1 MGSNRTLRRT
11 VAAAAVLAAG
21 LGLAAARAQAEEATR
36 LVDYQAIAQTVAGR
50 VGQTVEVEL
59 GVRNGGPAARET
71 GGRAGR
77 DPGAYEVTAPE
88 GTTITALATP
98 AGGGHPCTAKAGP
111 AGGPSYVCAIG
122 DDFPAGDRETLRFH
136 VRIDKKV
143 EGAEGR
149 VEIIDHDGNP
159 PRDPD
164 PENDS
169 APIRVEVVDPD
180 PASPASPASTVDAA
194 TSKTLLLATTSGTA
208 FSAGV
213 IALGVVRRRR

>member
-1 MGSNRTLRRT
+1 MGSKRTLRRT

-36 LVDYQAIAQTVAGR
+36 LVDYQAIAQPVAGR

-59 GVRNGGPAARET
+59 GVRNGGPVAREAD
-71 GGRAGR
+71 GRAGH

-88 GTTITALATP
+88 GTTITSLATP
-98 AGGGHPCTAKAGP
+98 ADGGAHPCTEKDRSE
-111 AGGPSYVCAIG
+111 GGPSYICAIG

-149 VEIIDHDGNP
+149 VEIVDRDGCP
-159 PRDPD
+159 PSDPD

-169 APIRVEVVDPD
+169 APIRVEVVDP
-180 PASPASPASTVDAA
+180 APASPASTADAA
-194 TSKTLLLATTSGTA
+194 PSRTLLLATTSGTA
-208 FSAGV
+208 FSAAV
-213 IALGVVRRRR
+213 IALGVARRRR